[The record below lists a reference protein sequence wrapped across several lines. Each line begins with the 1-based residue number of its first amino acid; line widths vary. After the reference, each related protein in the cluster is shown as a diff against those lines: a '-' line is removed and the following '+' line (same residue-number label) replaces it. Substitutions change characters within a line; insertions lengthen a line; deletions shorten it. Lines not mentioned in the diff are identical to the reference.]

1 MVRFTLDK
9 DRRTERG
16 DRQVPAPL
24 PEISLSGPHQY
35 GATQGIPWACADYL
49 FFVRGGTQIC
59 LHPQPSLAYLP
70 CI

>member
-35 GATQGIPWACADYL
+35 GATQGIPLACVVYM
-49 FFVRGGTQIC
+49 FFLSGGTQIC